1 MLLMKRILLFVTIY
15 SLFLI
20 MCGTRHV
27 FADKVCQHCVEL
39 VKRTHGYRKAVSDAT
54 NENPEI
60 ITELVQTHPNENL
73 KLFNIFSTP

>member
-1 MLLMKRILLFVTIY
+1 
-15 SLFLI
+15 
-20 MCGTRHV
+20 
-27 FADKVCQHCVEL
+27 VEL

-73 KLFNIFSTP
+73 KLFNTFSTP